1 MASLQIRFS
10 AFPDLEVYE
19 GAYKKCMFCAFS
31 SWLPDGAALAKLILK
46 ASSHP
51 RYQEY
56 LSRTSGLAPL
66 LVAFLDYFSRAVGRE
81 MSFILPSCRL
91 CLVWAVWL
99 YLSCPVLRVPH
110 CSP

>member
-1 MASLQIRFS
+1 MASLQIHFS

-19 GAYKKCMFCAFS
+19 GAYEKCMFCAFS

-66 LVAFLDYFSRAVGRE
+66 LVAFLDYFSRAVG
-81 MSFILPSCRL
+81 
-91 CLVWAVWL
+91 
-99 YLSCPVLRVPH
+99 
-110 CSP
+110 